1 MDERQL
7 VEALADAEHT
17 SWARR
22 MTHLFTQGERQ
33 ADGSLTLPAGYVN
46 ALQRQVAT
54 PYSDLTEQEKAH
66 DLIAVGHI
74 LLTIQKFQGEGK

>member
-1 MDERQL
+1 MDEGQL

-17 SWARR
+17 AWARR
-22 MTHLFTQGERQ
+22 MAHLFTQGEHH
-33 ADGSLTLPAGYVN
+33 ADGSFTLPGGEVK

-66 DLIAVGHI
+66 DLLAVAYLI
-74 LLTIQKFQGEGK
+74 IRKFQGEGE

>member
-22 MTHLFTQGERQ
+22 MAHLFTQGEHH
-33 ADGSLTLPAGYVN
+33 ADGSFTLPGDYVN
-46 ALQRQVAT
+46 ALRRQIDT

-74 LLTIQKFQGEGK
+74 LLTIQKF

>member
-22 MTHLFTQGERQ
+22 MAHLLTQGEHHE
-33 ADGSLTLPAGYVN
+33 DGSFTLPAGYVN
-46 ALQRQVAT
+46 ALRRQIDT
-54 PYSDLTEQEKAH
+54 PYSDLTEQERAH
-66 DLIAVGHI
+66 DLIAVAHI
-74 LLTIQKFQGEGK
+74 LLTIRKFQGESD

>member
-17 SWARR
+17 SWARW
-22 MTHLFTQGERQ
+22 MAHLFTQGEHH
-33 ADGSLTLPAGYVN
+33 ADGSFTLPGDYVN
-46 ALQRQVAT
+46 ALQRQITT

-66 DLIAVGHI
+66 DLIAVAHI
-74 LLTIQKFQGEGK
+74 LLTIRKFQGEGE

>member
-1 MDERQL
+1 MDESQL

-22 MTHLFTQGERQ
+22 MALLLTQGERH
-33 ADGSLTLPAGYVN
+33 ADGSFTLPGDEVN
-46 ALQRQVAT
+46 ALQRQIVT

-66 DLIAVGHI
+66 DLLAVAY
-74 LLTIQKFQGEGK
+74 LLLIIQKFQSEGD

>member
-22 MTHLFTQGERQ
+22 MAHLFTQGKQQ
-33 ADGSLTLPAGYVN
+33 ADGSFTLPGEYVN
-46 ALQRQVAT
+46 ALQRQIAT
-54 PYSDLTEQEKAH
+54 PYSDLTELEKAH
-66 DLIAVGHI
+66 DLLAVGHL
-74 LLTIQKFQGEGK
+74 LLTIQKFQGEGD